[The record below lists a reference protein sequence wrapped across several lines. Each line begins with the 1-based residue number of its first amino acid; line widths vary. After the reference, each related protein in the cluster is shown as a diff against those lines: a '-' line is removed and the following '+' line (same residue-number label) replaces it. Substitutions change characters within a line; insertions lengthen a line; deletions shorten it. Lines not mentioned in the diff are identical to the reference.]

1 VHSLGEVV
9 DKEAEEEVREEV
21 PSLDPMLG
29 ARVNDLAKLLTCV
42 LIFWCAGYLFLRAL
56 SLTVNVRHAVL
67 PKENSIKHLFFFS
80 THPMIPDIC
89 FIVHTNHEV
98 KGQFPLLF

>member
-42 LIFWCAGYLFLRAL
+42 LIFG
-56 SLTVNVRHAVL
+56 V
-67 PKENSIKHLFFFS
+67 
-80 THPMIPDIC
+80 PDIYS
-89 FIVHTNHEV
+89 
-98 KGQFPLLF
+98 